1 MSEIDSENSSLASYT
16 IVDRAGGLDGIKNNK
31 HNSSNNML
39 EGSSRQLAD
48 GELEAYVGIEEEEE
62 GDDDDYELNRIISTS
77 TIESRRNSTQE
88 KAPLI
93 PNESRLNAVEY
104 LMGSLNAAM
113 DSLQF
118 DKSLV
123 IQSKMAGY
131 INNST
136 NEVLR
141 TIDELEIALQEHI
154 EKYELLKKEIIPE
167 IESNLRNGTKIVKK
181 LTEYVKNEHPVEY
194 SKGRSKVLENL
205 TEEEE
210 GLFN

>member
-1 MSEIDSENSSLASYT
+1 MGGTDSETNSLASYT
-16 IVDRAGGLDGIKNNK
+16 IVGKDDGLDANK
-31 HNSSNNML
+31 HYNNSGNIVEGQSNQIVDYTTEDEL
-39 EGSSRQLAD
+39 EGYLDVEDDD
-48 GELEAYVGIEEEEE
+48 GEIYKIT
-62 GDDDDYELNRIISTS
+62 STS
-77 TIESRRNSTQE
+77 TVESRRNSTQE
-88 KAPLI
+88 KAPVI

-118 DKSLV
+118 DRSLV
-123 IQSKMAGY
+123 IQSKMAGN

-136 NEVLR
+136 NEVLK
-141 TIDELEIALQEHI
+141 TIDELQMALQEHVK
-154 EKYELLKKEIIPE
+154 KYDLLKREILPE
-167 IESNLRNGTKIVKK
+167 IESNLRNSTRIVKK
-181 LTEYVKNEHPVEY
+181 LTNYVKNQHPVEY